1 MEKLNS
7 SDRTI
12 YSTRDFWMAGALLAS
27 SMKLIRLDW
36 CNGLAFFI
44 FGNCQKCEELA
55 QAYWAGD
62 LKVSAKAFTDALRT
76 LKDRLY
82 GNGKYSSKPN

>member
-1 MEKLNS
+1 MDRLNS
-7 SDRTI
+7 QEI
-12 YSTRDFWMAGALLAS
+12 KLFSTTDYWLSAALLAS
-27 SMKLIRLDW
+27 CKKLIRLDW
-36 CNGLAFFI
+36 QEGRAFFV
-44 FGNCQKCEELA
+44 FLDLDKCEQAA

-82 GNGKYSSKPN
+82 GNENRGTR